1 MADENEGG
9 NGNENQ
15 GGSGGSGSGGND
27 FRFTQDDMTRVG
39 AREKDQGRKAG
50 VREVLDALGFESM
63 EQAKQFA
70 ADLKTAGDAQL
81 SEAQRLQRQAEE
93 TQRKAE
99 QARNEAATET
109 HNLRVE
115 RALAKA
121 KALDGKEEKLSRLVE
136 CEVGSSVEDIAS
148 AVEDLKKDFP
158 ELFATEEGGEGNEGE
173 NKNGAPGSSSGT
185 TPPPNS
191 DPGRPPGTQQK
202 GNPSDRAKSR
212 LQERHGGRLARN
224 QK

>member
-1 MADENEGG
+1 MAGENENGNEGG
-9 NGNENQ
+9 NE
-15 GGSGGSGSGGND
+15 GGSGGSGGGNE

-50 VREVLDALGFESM
+50 VREVLDTLGFSSLE
-63 EQAKQFA
+63 EAKQFA

-99 QARNEAATET
+99 QARSEAAEET

-121 KALDGKEEKLSRLVE
+121 KALEGKEEKLSRLVE

-158 ELFATEEGGEGNEGE
+158 ELFAAEGGGENEEE

-202 GNPSDRAKSR
+202 GKASDRAQSR
-212 LQERHGGRLARN
+212 LQERHGARLARN
-224 QK
+224 K